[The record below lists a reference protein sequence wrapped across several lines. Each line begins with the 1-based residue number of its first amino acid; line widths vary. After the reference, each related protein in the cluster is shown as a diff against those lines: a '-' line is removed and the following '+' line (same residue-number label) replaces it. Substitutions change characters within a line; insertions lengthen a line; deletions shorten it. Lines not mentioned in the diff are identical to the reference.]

1 MLKEGKW
8 GERGIVVLSRP
19 WVYGVNPPFPSFHP
33 VSLSYM
39 FGSLDVVSIWNKLF
53 DDEDRWIVM
62 LWMMIFLSHLT
73 IRVEFRGFPTLFMHI
88 RTFIYQIK
96 VYNGLSTVL
105 FALFKLPT
113 LFLGEL
119 AVWSDLTDYCKIF
132 FTASSLHVSQLPNK
146 RKQISPRSLCVN
158 FLYNL

>member
-1 MLKEGKW
+1 MVWGALGKSLFSW
-8 GERGIVVLSRP
+8 TECWRRGNGGNGELCIFVSRP

-33 VSLSYM
+33 VSPSYM

-113 LFLGEL
+113 LCLGEL
-119 AVWSDLTDYCKIF
+119 AVWSDLTDWQLKIF
-132 FTASSLHVSQLPNK
+132 YSLQLTRVTIAK
-146 RKQISPRSLCVN
+146 
-158 FLYNL
+158 